1 MNLKEAFRYQNQFQ
15 RLMYEAISVVNQSSN
30 VTKVEHTAL
39 LHKVNPEAEDQIT
52 LETPDSPYADQI
64 TQMTAFLMF
73 LLEERE
79 RLSRG
84 IRDAKA
90 AMDIDFDGE
99 VSLNG
104 KRQELSDVF
113 RRMCQIRSSET
124 LRPGAGIGY
133 KFNAEGNQVS
143 YRCDLKT
150 VTTINFDRNK
160 VRALASSLSKK
171 ADQVSAEL
179 DRQTVNTQVAY
190 EAPFDVNDS
199 FAEVFQWFLDQN
211 S

>member
-199 FAEVFQWFLDQN
+199 FAQVLQWHMEQG